1 MQQHQL
7 VLREHVLIF
16 LNPLLITQIV
26 KLGIIYV
33 QQIQIHQDVKERIV
47 KTFLELIL
55 YLELVFVLLGIQI
68 VKLIHL

>member
-16 LNPLLITQIV
+16 LNPRLITQIV

-47 KTFLELIL
+47 KTFQELIL